1 MSKGGNVFK
10 RISLSKRIMLVLSLV
25 GILALAAVPALSQP
39 VFFGS
44 NGSGFNDG
52 SNGNSFN
59 DVGDPVSQ
67 RFSERNIRSG
77 SASPSFS
84 FSNTG
89 NNVNACPSAQQ
100 VANTGNIA
108 NEQGVTQYNTDTGDI
123 SFDGSSITI
132 DPTADSSCTQ
142 SIDQSGLGW

>member
-1 MSKGGNVFK
+1 VFK
-10 RISLSKRIMLVLSLV
+10 RISLSKRIMLILSLV
-25 GILALAAVPALSQP
+25 GVLGIAAVPALAQP

-44 NGSGFNDG
+44 NGIGF
-52 SNGNSFN
+52 NGNSFN
-59 DVGDPVSQ
+59 SVGDPVSQ
-67 RFSERNIRSG
+67 RFSIRNVRSG

-100 VANTGNIA
+100 VANTGNVL
-108 NEQGVTQYNTDTGDI
+108 NQQGVTQYNADTGDI
-123 SFDGSSITI
+123 SFDGSSIDI
-132 DPTADSSCTQ
+132 EPTADSSCTQ